1 MRINWSAV
9 ITGFVVTLVL
19 GFISGMIYAGS
30 DASVAVLHWG
40 TIGILGGLTA
50 GYLVGGR
57 IGTGALHGGIATV
70 FGSLI
75 LLVIA
80 AFTTLLFAGVVPM
93 FSMVVLGL
101 LMLAFYAIPGVLGG
115 AIGSWAKS
123 RRTTTEMVGTRA

>member
-1 MRINWSAV
+1 M
-9 ITGFVVTLVL
+9 L
-19 GFISGMIYAGS
+19 GFISGMIYMGS

-50 GYLVGGR
+50 GYIAGENMGS
-57 IGTGALHGGIATV
+57 GALHGGIATV

-75 LLVIA
+75 LLAIA

-93 FSMVVLGL
+93 FSVVVLGL

-115 AIGSWAKS
+115 AIGSWAKG
-123 RRTTTEMVGTRA
+123 RRTATEMVGTRA